1 VYRLDY
7 TGGPNSKDPPQTM
20 SWQLCGAYN
29 EINNTDLS
37 GNTIFLLT
45 LENAGSVLIT
55 EGIVAVSVPREVYE
69 KE

>member
-1 VYRLDY
+1 
-7 TGGPNSKDPPQTM
+7 M

-29 EINNTDLS
+29 EIKRTDLS

-55 EGIVAVSVPREVYE
+55 KGIVAVSVPKEVF
-69 KE
+69 